1 MTDYAGNS
9 KKSKEDKSDDKK
21 KEIVPVVEST
31 VVTKKKRPLGK
42 RFMETF
48 FGGDFRSAA
57 EYLAAEVLL
66 PEARRIIV
74 EMAWKGTER
83 VVFGDSKARPRDSV
97 YGPNTRFDYT
107 SFGRDPR
114 ERRSSGRSR
123 ERANL
128 PDQSTRPGVRR
139 ERASDQDLIFT
150 DRESAQRVIEALSL
164 IIDKYEIVS
173 VADLHELVGMP
184 TVHTDQKW
192 GWDRLVDVHIRQ
204 VREGYL
210 LELPQAEPIN

>member
-9 KKSKEDKSDDKK
+9 KKKKEEHRKDDKK
-21 KEIVPVVEST
+21 ELVPVVESK
-31 VVTKKKRPLGK
+31 VVTKKRSLGR
-42 RFMETF
+42 RFMDTF

-83 VVFGDSKARPRDSV
+83 VVFGDSKARPRDSI
-97 YGPNTRFDYT
+97 YGPNTRFDY
-107 SFGRDPR
+107 SNFAKDPR
-114 ERRSSGRSR
+114 ERRASKHRGS
-123 ERANL
+123 ANL
-128 PDQSTRPGVRR
+128 PDQFPRPGMQRGR
-139 ERASDQDLIFT
+139 PSDQDLIFT
-150 DRESAQRVIEALSL
+150 SREDAQRVIEALSL

-173 VADLHELVGMP
+173 VADLKELVGIP

-192 GWDRLVDVHIRQ
+192 GWDRLVDVNIRQ

-210 LELPQAEPIN
+210 LELPQAEPIS

>member
-9 KKSKEDKSDDKK
+9 KKSKEEQSDDKK
-21 KEIVPVVEST
+21 KEIVPVVESK
-31 VVTKKKRPLGK
+31 VVTKKKPLGR

-83 VVFGDSKARPRDSV
+83 VVFGDSKARPRDSI
-97 YGPNTRFDYT
+97 YGPNTRFDY
-107 SFGRDPR
+107 SNLGRDPR
-114 ERRSSGRSR
+114 ERRTSRSR
-123 ERANL
+123 GSANL
-128 PDQSTRPGVRR
+128 PDQHSRPGVQRG
-139 ERASDQDLIFT
+139 RASDQDLVFT
-150 DRESAQRVIEALSL
+150 SREDAQRVIEALSL

-173 VADLHELVGMP
+173 VADLKELVGIP

-192 GWDRLVDVHIRQ
+192 GWDRLVDVNIRQ
-204 VREGYL
+204 IREGYL
-210 LELPQAEPIN
+210 LELPQAEPIS